1 MKINT
6 EVELSPHVISHWESK
21 GFCVHG
27 EVAVYGKSIFID
39 HVAHLG
45 PCHDPT
51 YVVAIEMK
59 KGASKSLRNQIT
71 TLDRRHLADELWGVA
86 ISTPRAT
93 TLSKWEGQPCW
104 TRAGLLSWNGDT
116 FEKHCHSHVTL
127 RNNHSR
133 YYGKNRKQLLLIP
146 ENQGVL
152 AGYPSNGEHNYLTH
166 WSVGWSRIL
175 EWARDQE
182 VFTTE
187 DCYDNLPRVV
197 KAYRKPRSAMNR
209 MLRFLVE
216 EGYLRKDGKKGRH
229 NKYALNVRL
238 APMRKRFET

>member
-1 MKINT
+1 MPVRT
-6 EVELSPHVISHWESK
+6 EVELSPHVISYWESQ

-45 PCHDPT
+45 PCADPT

-59 KGASKSLRNQIT
+59 KGASKSLRDQIA
-71 TLDRRHLADELWGVA
+71 TLDKRHLADELWGIS
-86 ISTPRAT
+86 ISTPRAS
-93 TLSKWEGQPCW
+93 TLLKWENVPCW
-104 TRAGLLSWNGDT
+104 TRAGLLSWDGES
-116 FEKHCHSHVTL
+116 FQKHFHSQVTL
-127 RNNHSR
+127 RKNHQR
-133 YYGKNRKQLLLIP
+133 YYGKNRTQLLLIP

-152 AGYPSNGEHNYLTH
+152 AGYPSRGEQDYLTH

-175 EWARDQE
+175 EWAQDQGS
-182 VFTTE
+182 FTTKE
-187 DCYDNLPRVV
+187 CYENLPRVV

-216 EGYLRKDGKKGRH
+216 EGYLRKDGKKGRY
-229 NKYALNVRL
+229 NKYALNL
-238 APMRKRFET
+238 NA